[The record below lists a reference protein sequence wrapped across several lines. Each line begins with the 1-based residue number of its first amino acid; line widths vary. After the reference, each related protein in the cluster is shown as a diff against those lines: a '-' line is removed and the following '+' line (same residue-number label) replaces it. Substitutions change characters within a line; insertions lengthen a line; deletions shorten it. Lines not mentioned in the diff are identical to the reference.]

1 MKKIF
6 IFFLVFIFHL
16 VFGQAR
22 NTSIGK
28 ELFYN
33 VSIGGII
40 GSIGAV
46 FNKNKKEK
54 LNNVILKGFSQG
66 ALGGYLTFESKRII
80 KLAQKNNDWKVLWC
94 AKLVNAGG
102 VSIKENAALNKNFW
116 ENWHV
121 NVGFNRIEFET
132 KDQFKINYK
141 IMPIALIYTIGIAS
155 QSKFEI
161 EKTLQSGEFV
171 FSSNSEQFHKT
182 NSSGVAFPGTIV
194 LYTPDKN
201 NFNLL
206 SHEIIHIFQANDFS
220 QIETFINKPLNNI
233 NSTNNFINNINKYIH
248 YDFRYLP
255 QLILYKVENKNAKFY
270 YDNIFEREAAYYSN
284 SFNPYLVK

>member
-1 MKKIF
+1 MQSSSISSPAGQR
-6 IFFLVFIFHL
+6 VF
-16 VFGQAR
+16 QA
-22 NTSIGK
+22 
-28 ELFYN
+28 LP
-33 VSIGGII
+33 GGVEQHGHQCSTTQNGTTR

-46 FNKNKKEK
+46 FNKNKKQK

-116 ENWHV
+116 ENWHI

-141 IMPIALIYTIGIAS
+141 IMPVALIYTIGIAS
-155 QSKFEI
+155 RSKFEI

-171 FSSNSEQFHKT
+171 FSSNSERFHET
-182 NSSGVAFPGTIV
+182 NSSGVAFPGAIV

-201 NFNLL
+201 NFNLF

-220 QIETFINKPLNNI
+220 QIETLINKPLNNI
-233 NSTNNFINNINKYIH
+233 NSTNNFINGINKYIH

-270 YDNIFEREAAYYSN
+270 YDNVFEREAAYYSN
-284 SFNPYLVK
+284 SFNPYLLK

>member
-1 MKKIF
+1 M
-6 IFFLVFIFHL
+6 L
-16 VFGQAR
+16 FGQAR
-22 NTSIGK
+22 NTSSGK

-33 VSIGGII
+33 VSIGAII

-46 FNKNKKEK
+46 FNKNKKQK

-116 ENWHV
+116 ENWHI

-141 IMPIALIYTIGIAS
+141 IMPVALIYTIGIAS
-155 QSKFEI
+155 RSKFEI

-171 FSSNSEQFHKT
+171 FSSNSERFHET
-182 NSSGVAFPGTIV
+182 NSSGVAFPGAIV

-201 NFNLL
+201 NFNLF

-220 QIETFINKPLNNI
+220 QIETLINKPLNNI
-233 NSTNNFINNINKYIH
+233 NSTNNFINGINKYIH

-270 YDNIFEREAAYYSN
+270 YDNVFEREAAYYSN
-284 SFNPYLVK
+284 SFNPYLLK